1 MGFCHNEFLLKFV
14 SYSYYEVYTNTQRAF
29 SGLGFSYGSDEDAA
43 FITTWLELCGLNG
56 VKLLNLKIKDLD
68 NNFNANIDSS
78 KINSDF
84 DCNNKSTL
92 MIGPGL
98 IDFLISKVNNN
109 INFKITMKNC
119 DDPIFLIPLLYKYAK
134 KNINSQIIS
143 SHKIQAQITNKNIA
157 VNKEI
162 ISTTYQEDFDLLL
175 TKNIINEQ
183 KLDIHIQSS
192 KINEMLSNGI
202 NPDKK
207 SWDQISDI
215 AFRTFVPESEESRS
229 KGAGGG
235 DAND

>member
-1 MGFCHNEFLLKFV
+1 MGFCYNEFLLKFV

-68 NNFNANIDSS
+68 NSFNANIDPS

-84 DCNNKSTL
+84 DCNNKSAL

-109 INFKITMKNC
+109 INFKITMRNC

-134 KNINSQIIS
+134 KILI
-143 SHKIQAQITNKNIA
+143 HKLFQVIKF
-157 VNKEI
+157 KH
-162 ISTTYQEDFDLLL
+162 
-175 TKNIINEQ
+175 K
-183 KLDIHIQSS
+183 
-192 KINEMLSNGI
+192 
-202 NPDKK
+202 
-207 SWDQISDI
+207 
-215 AFRTFVPESEESRS
+215 
-229 KGAGGG
+229 
-235 DAND
+235 

>member
-56 VKLLNLKIKDLD
+56 IKLLNLKIKDLD
-68 NNFNANIDSS
+68 NSFNANIDPS

-134 KNINSQIIS
+134 KDINSEIIS
-143 SHKIQAQITNKNIA
+143 NHKIQAQITNKNIA
-157 VNKEI
+157 INKEI

-175 TKNIINEQ
+175 TKNTINEQ
-183 KLDIHIQSS
+183 KLDINIQSS

-207 SWDQISDI
+207 SWDQISEI

>member
-56 VKLLNLKIKDLD
+56 IKLLNLKIKDLD
-68 NNFNANIDSS
+68 NSFNANIDPS

-143 SHKIQAQITNKNIA
+143 SHEIQAQITNKNIA

-175 TKNIINEQ
+175 TKNTINEQ

>member
-1 MGFCHNEFLLKFV
+1 MGFCYNEFLLKFV

-56 VKLLNLKIKDLD
+56 VKLLSLKIKDLD
-68 NNFNANIDSS
+68 NSFNANIDPS
-78 KINSDF
+78 KISSEYDF
-84 DCNNKSTL
+84 NNKSTL

-98 IDFLISKVNNN
+98 IDYLISKINNN
-109 INFKITMKNC
+109 SNFKITFKNC
-119 DDPIFLIPLLYKYAK
+119 NDPVFLIPLLYKYAK
-134 KNINSQIIS
+134 KSINSQIIS
-143 SHKIQAQITNKNIA
+143 NKNIQAQITNKHIEIK
-157 VNKEI
+157 KEI
-162 ISTTYQEDFDLLL
+162 ISTDYQENFDLLL

-183 KLDIHIQSS
+183 KLDIHIQTS
-192 KINEMLSNGI
+192 KINEILSNGI

>member
-43 FITTWLELCGLNG
+43 FITTWLELCGLDG
-56 VKLLNLKIKDLD
+56 IKLLNLKIKDLD
-68 NNFNANIDSS
+68 NSFNANIDPS

-175 TKNIINEQ
+175 TKNTINEQ

>member
-1 MGFCHNEFLLKFV
+1 MGFCHHEFLLKFV

-68 NNFNANIDSS
+68 NSFNANIDPS

-109 INFKITMKNC
+109 INFKITMRNC

-143 SHKIQAQITNKNIA
+143 SHKIQTQITDKNIA

-175 TKNIINEQ
+175 TKNTINEQ

-207 SWDQISDI
+207 SWDQISEI